1 MQKDSR
7 CNFFNSGNQTKG
19 KETRAESPFTIYQGH
34 IPGKSFKALASEPRN
49 TESKSSCSNISSF
62 LPSFFPSGKGLPE
75 SLLNY
80 FEETKKE
87 STRKKQNKLPFALQG
102 GKNDLSGFDQERETK
117 TDCRLFVCVRGGKCY
132 LRSFDQELYS
142 RGKKNAASMQLN
154 KTKTRNQ
161 LPAAIQ

>member
-7 CNFFNSGNQTKG
+7 CNFLNSGNQTKG
-19 KETRAESPFTIYQGH
+19 KEMRAESPFIIYQGH

-49 TESKSSCSNISSF
+49 TKSKSSCSDLSSFFLSSF
-62 LPSFFPSGKGLPE
+62 LPSGKGLPE

-102 GKNDLSGFDQERETK
+102 GKNDLSRFDQERETK
-117 TDCRLFVCVRGGKCY
+117 TDCRLFICVRRGKCY
-132 LRSFDQELYS
+132 LRSFDQ
-142 RGKKNAASMQLN
+142 RI
-154 KTKTRNQ
+154 
-161 LPAAIQ
+161 IQSW